1 MKLTPE
7 VITTL
12 KNFCSINTNL
22 VVKAGNR
29 IRTKSIAGQ
38 LLGEVNFED
47 VTFPVDFAIYDL
59 NEFIGV
65 LSMFSEPELV
75 FEEGLLTI
83 KQGKLSVKYRYGDV
97 ETFKVVPPQ
106 NELKQPPCEINF
118 SIEQSEFAN
127 LIRAASIMKL
137 EEIAI
142 VSDGEKVVAKAYDA
156 NNPLSNDFS
165 IDLDLEADVPYTMIM
180 AVDNLKLIPG
190 DYDVSITS
198 KKVAFFKNK
207 KMSLSYVVMMNGTS
221 VYGESA

>member
-7 VITTL
+7 VVLVL

-22 VVKAGNR
+22 VVKEGNR

-38 LLGEVNFED
+38 LLGEVNFDD

-75 FEEGLLTI
+75 FESDYLTI

-97 ETFKVVPPQ
+97 DTFKVVPPQ

-118 SIEQSEFAN
+118 DIEQSEFAN

-137 EEIAI
+137 PEIAI
-142 VSDGEKVVAKAYDA
+142 VSDGENVVAKVYDSH
-156 NNPLSNDFS
+156 NPLSNDFS
-165 IDLDLEADVPYTMIM
+165 IDIDLETDVPFTMIM

-190 DYDVSITS
+190 DYSVSITS

-207 KMSLSYVVMMNGTS
+207 KMSMSYVVMLNSDST
-221 VYGESA
+221 YGE

>member
-7 VITTL
+7 VIQVF

-22 VVKAGNR
+22 VVKQGNR

-38 LLGEVNFED
+38 LLGEVNFDD
-47 VTFPVDFAIYDL
+47 VTFPMDFAIYDL

-65 LSMFSEPELV
+65 LSMFTEPELV
-75 FEEGLLTI
+75 FDDGLLTI

-97 ETFKVVPPQ
+97 DTFKVVPPQ
-106 NELKQPPCEINF
+106 NELKQPPCEIKF
-118 SIEQSEFAN
+118 DLEQSEFAS

-137 EEIAI
+137 QEIAI
-142 VSDGEKVVAKAYDA
+142 VSDGSKVVAKAYDS

-165 IDLDLEADVPYTMIM
+165 IDIDMDTDVPFTMIM

-190 DYDVSITS
+190 DYSVAVTS

-207 KMSLSYVVMMNGTS
+207 KMDLSYVVMMNSNS
-221 VYGESA
+221 VYGE